1 MFQKHSIM
9 SLKKKSKSLG
19 HLTGL
24 GSPNFGSPRMKKQ
37 ISQKSFNAERLRVL
51 NHGYGGDS
59 GQQQQNGYAQQQRV
73 PPTRSTTALHLGTPQ
88 QQQQMMLSQQAGTNS
103 PQQQQQPARSGIVKA
118 TTPKVGSRKTV
129 FCE

>member
-1 MFQKHSIM
+1 
-9 SLKKKSKSLG
+9 
-19 HLTGL
+19 
-24 GSPNFGSPRMKKQ
+24 MKKQ

-88 QQQQMMLSQQAGTNS
+88 QQQMMLSQQAGTNS

-129 FCE
+129 FANNDTAAKGHTNSNTREHELVFVVSGFVPIIAV